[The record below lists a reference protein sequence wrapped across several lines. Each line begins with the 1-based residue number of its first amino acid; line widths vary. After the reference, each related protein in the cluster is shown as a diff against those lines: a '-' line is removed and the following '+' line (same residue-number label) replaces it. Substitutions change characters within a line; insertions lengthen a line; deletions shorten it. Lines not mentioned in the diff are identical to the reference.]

1 MTANPLAEI
10 RRVER
15 EVAQSIAAA
24 RAESAAAVAEA
35 RRAAEQLVH
44 DARDR
49 GRAAAER
56 RYQEGLQRARD
67 EAEAILADADARI
80 AGLRRQ
86 AGGALPGAVD
96 AVMAMV
102 VTGEG

>member
-15 EVAQSIAAA
+15 MVSQEIAAA
-24 RAESAAAVAEA
+24 STESTAAVAEA
-35 RRAAEQLVH
+35 KRAAAQLVR

-56 RYQEGLQRARD
+56 RYQDGLQRARD
-67 EAEAILADADARI
+67 EAEAILADADGRVA
-80 AGLRRQ
+80 ALRRQ
-86 AGGALPGAVD
+86 AETALPGAVD
-96 AVMAMV
+96 EVMRRV
-102 VTGEG
+102 VPGEG